1 MSEDN
6 VNKVRPSFPIE
17 IPPSLCRA
25 SSAIRKANG
34 QQNLVCI
41 VIIYM
46 NARYTYLASWDIIL
60 YACTSLFQLNESE
73 YLN

>member
-34 QQNLVCI
+34 QQNLVGVYCNYI
-41 VIIYM
+41 HECKIHIFSFLGYHSVCMHVSFSI
-46 NARYTYLASWDIIL
+46 
-60 YACTSLFQLNESE
+60 E
-73 YLN
+73 